1 MRNGGIT
8 LSQLQINHTI
18 LEQRFPHVATQINS
32 LPNED
37 LSIPLFTEP
46 FERDTAWLNAVQGAI
61 GNGKILFVYGF
72 ERGLSIVD
80 LLELYPN
87 HWLFVYE
94 PDERLF
100 RKAVT
105 EYDLSL
111 LLGYSNLY
119 WLSVGDSQLDM
130 MFHMLSSYMMED
142 LVFIALRKYLTDDMS
157 TLREV
162 KEKFQEYRQSFLVDK
177 HTENRFREEWTRNFL
192 YHLSDVLYTP
202 SIERLFHAFEGATVI
217 VVSSGPSL
225 QEDIEWLKKLRPH
238 ALIISAG
245 SSIQALIKHG
255 IHPHLAVIM
264 DGHSVNKKIFAS
276 SETREQPLLFTSS
289 SYYEI
294 SDQNCAGKIHSI
306 MKSDAVSQYFFG
318 LSKEEL
324 FISPTETVAG
334 TAIQAAAYL
343 GAKRIILAGQDLSFP
358 DNKFYADGIEHFA
371 AETTD
376 KIVQEAPKKVLN
388 VKGTYNITD
397 ESFSLMKDGVENLI
411 KALPRIEFIN
421 STRNGAVI
429 EGAPYEPMEEMY
441 KLLAPESVDHD
452 AIADLI
458 NKINIAADMNKV
470 QDVRDKLIA
479 TLGDLSNVRS
489 EIAAIHKLMKK
500 IREFSRTKPAKAQS
514 MVESIEQMWGV
525 IANRDWF
532 SPIFESI
539 MPIEIARFDQVLPVI
554 VTEHQ
559 LTRKSDLI
567 YEHLGKLLQDITA
580 QIPILE
586 EMFSESIRR
595 LDKKTDS
602 DAVVHKDI

>member
-1 MRNGGIT
+1 M
-8 LSQLQINHTI
+8 
-18 LEQRFPHVATQINS
+18 
-32 LPNED
+32 PNED

-111 LLGYSNLY
+111 LLGHSNLY

-388 VKGTYNITD
+388 VKGTYNTTD

-514 MVESIEQMWGV
+514 MVESIEQMWGL
-525 IANRDWF
+525 IANREWF

-602 DAVVHKDI
+602 DAVIDKDI

>member
-1 MRNGGIT
+1 M
-8 LSQLQINHTI
+8 SQLQINHTI
-18 LEQRFPHVATQINS
+18 LEQRFPHVATKINS
-32 LPNED
+32 LPNDD
-37 LSIPLFTEP
+37 LSIPLFTES
-46 FERDTAWLNAVQGAI
+46 FEKDIAWLNAVDGSI
-61 GNGKILFVYGF
+61 GNGKIIFVYGF
-72 ERGLSIVD
+72 ERGLSIAD

-94 PDERLF
+94 PDEQLF

-105 EYDLSL
+105 DYDLSL
-111 LLGYSNLY
+111 LLGHPNLY
-119 WLSVGDSQLDM
+119 WLSVGESQLNM
-130 MFHMLSSYMMED
+130 MFHMLSSYMIED
-142 LVFIALRKYLTDDMS
+142 LGFIALRKYLSEDMNL
-157 TLREV
+157 LREV
-162 KEKFQEYRQSFLVDK
+162 KEQFQEYRQSFLVDK

-202 SIERLFHAFEGATVI
+202 SIERLFYAFEGATVV

-238 ALIISAG
+238 VLIISAG
-245 SSIQALIKHG
+245 SSIQALVKHG
-255 IHPHLAVIM
+255 VQPHLAVIM
-264 DGHSVNKKIFAS
+264 DGHPVNKKIFAS
-276 SETREQPLLFTSS
+276 SVTREQPLLFTSS

-294 SDQNCAGKIHSI
+294 SDQNCAEKIHSI

-334 TAIQAAAYL
+334 TAIQAAACL

-358 DNKFYADGIEHFA
+358 NNKFYADGIEHFA
-371 AETTD
+371 TEATEKT
-376 KIVQEAPKKVLN
+376 VQEAPKKVLN
-388 VKGTYNITD
+388 VKGTYNTTD
-397 ESFSLMKDGVENLI
+397 ESFSLMKDGLENLI
-411 KALPRIEFIN
+411 TALQRIEFVN
-421 STRNGAVI
+421 SSRNGAVI
-429 EGAPYEPMEEMY
+429 EGAPFKPMDEIYEWMVS
-441 KLLAPESVDHD
+441 ESVDHD

-458 NKINIAADMNKV
+458 NKINIAVDMNKV

-479 TLGDLSNVRS
+479 TREDLSNVRS
-489 EIAAIHKLMKK
+489 EIAAIHKLMNKL
-500 IREFSRTKPAKAQS
+500 REFSRTKPAKAQN
-514 MVESIEQMWGV
+514 MMESIEQMWGG
-525 IANRDWF
+525 IANREWF

-602 DAVVHKDI
+602 DAVIHKDI

>member
-1 MRNGGIT
+1 M
-8 LSQLQINHTI
+8 
-18 LEQRFPHVATQINS
+18 
-32 LPNED
+32 PNED

>member
-1 MRNGGIT
+1 M
-8 LSQLQINHTI
+8 SQLQINHTI
-18 LEQRFPHVATQINS
+18 LEQRFPHVATKINS
-32 LPNED
+32 LPNDD
-37 LSIPLFTEP
+37 LSIPLFTES
-46 FERDTAWLNAVQGAI
+46 FEKDTAWLNAVDGAI
-61 GNGKILFVYGF
+61 GNGKIIFVYGF
-72 ERGLSIVD
+72 ERGLSIAD

-94 PDERLF
+94 PDEQLF

-105 EYDLSL
+105 DYDLSL
-111 LLGYSNLY
+111 LLGHPNLY
-119 WLSVGDSQLDM
+119 WLSVGESQLNM
-130 MFHMLSSYMMED
+130 MFHMLSSYMIED
-142 LVFIALRKYLTDDMS
+142 LGFIALRKYLSEDMNL
-157 TLREV
+157 LREV
-162 KEKFQEYRQSFLVDK
+162 KEQFQEYRQSFLVDK

-202 SIERLFHAFEGATVI
+202 SIERLFYAFEGATVV

-238 ALIISAG
+238 VLIISAG
-245 SSIQALIKHG
+245 SSIQALVKHG
-255 IHPHLAVIM
+255 IQPHLAVIM
-264 DGHSVNKKIFAS
+264 DGHPVNKKIFAS
-276 SETREQPLLFTSS
+276 SVTREQPLLFTSS

-294 SDQNCAGKIHSI
+294 SDQNCAEKIHSI

-334 TAIQAAAYL
+334 TAIQAAACL

-371 AETTD
+371 AEATD
-376 KIVQEAPKKVLN
+376 KTVQEAPKKVLN
-388 VKGTYNITD
+388 VKGTYNTTD
-397 ESFSLMKDGVENLI
+397 ESFSLMKDGLENLI
-411 KALPRIEFIN
+411 MALPRIEFVN
-421 STRNGAVI
+421 SSRNGAVI
-429 EGAPYEPMEEMY
+429 EGAPFKPMEEMY
-441 KLLAPESVDHD
+441 KLLASESVDHD

-458 NKINIAADMNKV
+458 NKINIAVDMNKV
-470 QDVRDKLIA
+470 QDVRDKLVA
-479 TLGDLSNVRS
+479 TREDLSNVRS
-489 EIAAIHKLMKK
+489 EIAAIHKLMNKL
-500 IREFSRTKPAKAQS
+500 REFSRTKPAKAQN
-514 MVESIEQMWGV
+514 MMESIEQMWGL
-525 IANRDWF
+525 IANREWF

-602 DAVVHKDI
+602 DAVIDKDI

>member
-1 MRNGGIT
+1 MT
-8 LSQLQINHTI
+8 LSHLESNYTI
-18 LEQRFPHVATQINS
+18 LEQRFPHVTSKLNK
-32 LPNED
+32 LPDNE
-37 LSIPLFTEP
+37 LAIHLFQEP
-46 FERDTAWLNAVQGAI
+46 FEKDTAWLNAVEGSI
-61 GNGKILFVYGF
+61 GNGKIIFVYGF
-72 ERGLSIVD
+72 ERGLSIAD

-94 PDERLF
+94 PDEQLF

-111 LLGYSNLY
+111 LLGHPNLY
-119 WLSVGDSQLDM
+119 WLSVGDSQLNM
-130 MFHMLSSYMMED
+130 MFHMLSSYMIED
-142 LVFIALRKYLTDDMS
+142 LVFIALRKYLSDDMDM
-157 TLREV
+157 LREV
-162 KEKFQEYRQSFLVDK
+162 KKKFQDYHQTFLVDK
-177 HTENRFREEWTRNFL
+177 YTENRFREEWTRNFL

-202 SIERLFHAFEGATVI
+202 SIEQLFYAFEGATVV

-238 ALIISAG
+238 VLIISAG
-245 SSIQALIKHG
+245 SSIQALVKHG
-255 IHPHLAVIM
+255 IQPHLAVIM
-264 DGHSVNKKIFAS
+264 DGHPVNKKIFAS
-276 SETREQPLLFTSS
+276 SVTREQPLLFTSS

-294 SDQNCAGKIHSI
+294 SDQNRAEKIHSI
-306 MKSDAVSQYFFG
+306 MKSDDVSQYFFG
-318 LSKEEL
+318 LSQEEL

-334 TAIQAAAYL
+334 TAIQAAACL

-371 AETTD
+371 TETTD
-376 KIVQEAPKKVLN
+376 KKVQEAPKKVLN
-388 VKGTYNITD
+388 VKGTYNTTD
-397 ESFSLMKDGVENLI
+397 GSFSLMKDGLENLI
-411 KALPRIEFIN
+411 TALPKIEFVN
-421 STRNGAVI
+421 SSRNGAVI
-429 EGAPYEPMEEMY
+429 EGAPFKPMEEMY
-441 KLLAPESVDHD
+441 KLLASESVDPD

-458 NKINIAADMNKV
+458 NEKNIAVDMNKV

-479 TLGDLSNVRS
+479 TREDLSNVRS

-514 MVESIEQMWGV
+514 MVESIEQMWGL
-525 IANRDWF
+525 IANREWF

-602 DAVVHKDI
+602 DAVIDKDI

>member
-1 MRNGGIT
+1 M
-8 LSQLQINHTI
+8 SQLQINHTI
-18 LEQRFPHVATQINS
+18 LEQRFPHVATKIKGISDNELSTS
-32 LPNED
+32 LFNE
-37 LSIPLFTEP
+37 S
-46 FERDTAWLNAVQGAI
+46 FERDTAWLNAVEGAI
-61 GNGKILFVYGF
+61 GNGKIIFVYGF
-72 ERGLSIVD
+72 ERGLSIAD

-94 PDERLF
+94 PDEQLF

-111 LLGYSNLY
+111 LLGHPNLY
-119 WLSVGDSQLDM
+119 WLSVGESQLNM

-142 LVFIALRKYLTDDMS
+142 LGFIALRKYLSDDMS
-157 TLREV
+157 KLREV
-162 KEKFQEYRQSFLVDK
+162 KGQFQEYRHSFLVDK
-177 HTENRFREEWTRNFL
+177 HTENRFREEWTRNYL
-192 YHLSDVLYTP
+192 YHLSDVLYSP
-202 SIERLFHAFEGATVI
+202 SIERLFYAFEGSTVV

-225 QEDIEWLKKLRPH
+225 QDDIEWLKKLRPH
-238 ALIISAG
+238 VLIISAG

-255 IHPHLAVIM
+255 IQPHLAVIM
-264 DGHSVNKKIFAS
+264 DGHPVNKKIFAS
-276 SETREQPLLFTSS
+276 SVAREQPLLFTSS

-294 SDQNCAGKIHSI
+294 SDQNCAGKVHSI

-334 TAIQAAAYL
+334 TAIQVAACL

-376 KIVQEAPKKVLN
+376 KIVHEAPKKVLN
-388 VKGTYNITD
+388 VKGTYNTID
-397 ESFSLMKDGVENLI
+397 ESFSLMKDGLENLI
-411 KALPRIEFIN
+411 TALPRIEFVN

-429 EGAPYEPMEEMY
+429 EGAPYEPMEEIY
-441 KLLAPESVDHD
+441 KWLASESVDPN

-458 NKINIAADMNKV
+458 NKKKIAADMNKV
-470 QDVRDKLIA
+470 LDVRDKLIA
-479 TLGDLSNVRS
+479 TVEDLSNVRS
-489 EIAAIHKLMKK
+489 EITAIHKLMKK

-514 MVESIEQMWGV
+514 MVESIEQMWGS
-525 IANRDWF
+525 IANREWF

-539 MPIEIARFDQVLPVI
+539 IPIQIARFDQVLPVI

-567 YEHLGKLLQDITA
+567 YEHLGNLLQDITA

-586 EMFSESIRR
+586 EMLLESIQRVDR
-595 LDKKTDS
+595 KSNS
-602 DAVVHKDI
+602 DALT

>member
-1 MRNGGIT
+1 MSHLESNY
-8 LSQLQINHTI
+8 TI
-18 LEQRFPHVATQINS
+18 LEQRFPHVTSKLNK
-32 LPNED
+32 LPDNE
-37 LSIPLFTEP
+37 LAIHLFQEP
-46 FERDTAWLNAVQGAI
+46 FEKDTAWLNAVEGSI
-61 GNGKILFVYGF
+61 GDGKIIFVYGF
-72 ERGLSIVD
+72 ERGLSIAD

-94 PDERLF
+94 PDEQLF

-111 LLGYSNLY
+111 LLGHPNLY
-119 WLSVGDSQLDM
+119 WLSVGDSQLNM
-130 MFHMLSSYMMED
+130 MFHMLSSYMIED
-142 LVFIALRKYLTDDMS
+142 LVFIALRKYLSDDMDM
-157 TLREV
+157 LREV
-162 KEKFQEYRQSFLVDK
+162 KKKFQDYHQTFLVDK
-177 HTENRFREEWTRNFL
+177 YTENRFREEWTRNFL

-202 SIERLFHAFEGATVI
+202 SIERLFYALEGATVV

-238 ALIISAG
+238 VLIISAG
-245 SSIQALIKHG
+245 SSIQALVKHG
-255 IHPHLAVIM
+255 VRPHLAVIM
-264 DGHSVNKKIFAS
+264 DGHPVNKKIFAS
-276 SETREQPLLFTSS
+276 SVTREQPLLFTSS

-294 SDQNCAGKIHSI
+294 SDQNCAEKIHSI
-306 MKSDAVSQYFFG
+306 MKSDDVSQYFFG
-318 LSKEEL
+318 LSQEEL

-334 TAIQAAAYL
+334 TAIQAAACL

-371 AETTD
+371 TETTD
-376 KIVQEAPKKVLN
+376 KKVQEAPKKVLN
-388 VKGTYNITD
+388 VKGTYNTTD
-397 ESFSLMKDGVENLI
+397 GSFSLMKDGLENLI
-411 KALPRIEFIN
+411 TALPKIEFVN
-421 STRNGAVI
+421 SSRNGAVI
-429 EGAPYEPMEEMY
+429 EGAPFKPMEEIFEW
-441 KLLAPESVDHD
+441 LASETVSPD

-458 NKINIAADMNKV
+458 NKKNLAVDMNKV
-470 QDVRDKLIA
+470 QDVRDKLIV
-479 TLGDLSNVRS
+479 TLEDFSNVRS
-489 EIAAIHKLMKK
+489 EIVAIQKLMNKL
-500 IREFSRTKPAKAQS
+500 REFSRTKPAKAQN
-514 MVESIEQMWGV
+514 MVESIEQMWGL
-525 IANRDWF
+525 IANREWF

-539 MPIEIARFDQVLPVI
+539 MPIEIARFDQMLPVI

-602 DAVVHKDI
+602 NAVIHKDI

>member
-1 MRNGGIT
+1 MT
-8 LSQLQINHTI
+8 LSHLESNYTI
-18 LEQRFPHVATQINS
+18 LEQRFPHVTSKLNK
-32 LPNED
+32 LPDNE
-37 LSIPLFTEP
+37 LAIHLFQEP
-46 FERDTAWLNAVQGAI
+46 FEKDTAWLNAVEGSI
-61 GNGKILFVYGF
+61 GDGKIIFVYGF
-72 ERGLSIVD
+72 ERGLSIAD

-94 PDERLF
+94 PDEQLF

-111 LLGYSNLY
+111 LLGHPNLY
-119 WLSVGDSQLDM
+119 WLSVGDSQLNM
-130 MFHMLSSYMMED
+130 MFHMLSSYMIED
-142 LVFIALRKYLTDDMS
+142 LVFIALRKYLSDDMDM
-157 TLREV
+157 LREV
-162 KEKFQEYRQSFLVDK
+162 KKKFQDYHQTFLVDK
-177 HTENRFREEWTRNFL
+177 YTENRFREEWTRNFL

-202 SIERLFHAFEGATVI
+202 SIERLFYALEGATVV

-238 ALIISAG
+238 VLIISAG
-245 SSIQALIKHG
+245 SSIQALVKHG
-255 IHPHLAVIM
+255 VRPHLAVIM
-264 DGHSVNKKIFAS
+264 DGHPVNKKIFAS
-276 SETREQPLLFTSS
+276 SVTREQPLLFTSS

-294 SDQNCAGKIHSI
+294 SDQNCAEKIHSI
-306 MKSDAVSQYFFG
+306 MKSDDVSQYFFG
-318 LSKEEL
+318 LSQEEL

-334 TAIQAAAYL
+334 TAIQAAACL

-371 AETTD
+371 TETTD
-376 KIVQEAPKKVLN
+376 KKVQEAPKKVLN
-388 VKGTYNITD
+388 VKGTYNTTD
-397 ESFSLMKDGVENLI
+397 GSFSLMKDGLENLI
-411 KALPRIEFIN
+411 TALPKIEFVN
-421 STRNGAVI
+421 SSRNGAVI
-429 EGAPYEPMEEMY
+429 EGAPFKPMEEIFEW
-441 KLLAPESVDHD
+441 LASETVSPD

-458 NKINIAADMNKV
+458 NKKNLAVDMNKV
-470 QDVRDKLIA
+470 QDVRDKLIV
-479 TLGDLSNVRS
+479 TLEDFSNVRS
-489 EIAAIHKLMKK
+489 EIVAIQKLMNKL
-500 IREFSRTKPAKAQS
+500 REFSRTKPAKAQN
-514 MVESIEQMWGV
+514 MVESIEQMWGL
-525 IANRDWF
+525 IANREWF

-539 MPIEIARFDQVLPVI
+539 MPIEIARFDQMLPVI

-602 DAVVHKDI
+602 NAVIHKDI

>member
-1 MRNGGIT
+1 M
-8 LSQLQINHTI
+8 SQLQLNHTI
-18 LEQRFPHVATQINS
+18 LEQRFPHVVTKIKEISDNELSTS
-32 LPNED
+32 LFNE
-37 LSIPLFTEP
+37 S
-46 FERDTAWLNAVQGAI
+46 FERDKAWLNAVEGAI
-61 GNGKILFVYGF
+61 GNGKIIFVYGF
-72 ERGLSIVD
+72 ERGLSVAD
-80 LLELYPN
+80 LLELYPS
-87 HWLFVYE
+87 HWLFIYE
-94 PDERLF
+94 PDEQLF

-111 LLGYSNLY
+111 LLGHPNLY
-119 WLSVGDSQLDM
+119 WLSVGESQLNM
-130 MFHMLSSYMMED
+130 MFYMLSSYMMED
-142 LVFIALRKYLTDDMS
+142 LGFIALRKYLSDDMS
-157 TLREV
+157 KLREV

-177 HTENRFREEWTRNFL
+177 YTENRFREEWTRNFL

-202 SIERLFHAFEGATVI
+202 SIEQLFYTFEGATVV

-238 ALIISAG
+238 VLIISAG
-245 SSIQALIKHG
+245 SSIQALVKHG
-255 IHPHLAVIM
+255 IQPHLAVIM
-264 DGHSVNKKIFAS
+264 DGHPVNMKIFAS
-276 SETREQPLLFTSS
+276 SVTREQPLLFTSS

-294 SDQNCAGKIHSI
+294 SDQNCAEKIHSI
-306 MKSDAVSQYFFG
+306 MKSDAVTQYFFG
-318 LSKEEL
+318 LSNEEL

-334 TAIQAAAYL
+334 TAIQVAACL

-371 AETTD
+371 AEATD
-376 KIVQEAPKKVLN
+376 KTVQEAPKKVLN
-388 VKGTYNITD
+388 VKGTYNVTN
-397 ESFSLMKDGVENLI
+397 ESFSLMKDGLENLI
-411 KALPRIEFIN
+411 TALPRVEFVN

-429 EGAPYEPMEEMY
+429 EGAPYKPMEEIY
-441 KLLAPESVDHD
+441 KWVASESVDPN

-458 NKINIAADMNKV
+458 NKKNIAVDMNKV

-479 TLGDLSNVRS
+479 TLEDLPNVS
-489 EIAAIHKLMKK
+489 FEIAAIRKLMNKL
-500 IREFSRTKPAKAQS
+500 REFSRTKPAKAQN
-514 MVESIEQMWGV
+514 MVESIEQMWGL

-539 MPIEIARFDQVLPVI
+539 IPIEIARFDQVLPVI

-586 EMFSESIRR
+586 EMLLESIQRVDRR
-595 LDKKTDS
+595 SNS
-602 DAVVHKDI
+602 DALT

>member
-1 MRNGGIT
+1 M
-8 LSQLQINHTI
+8 SQLQINHTI

>member
-1 MRNGGIT
+1 M
-8 LSQLQINHTI
+8 SQLQLNHTI
-18 LEQRFPHVATQINS
+18 LEQRFPHVAAKVDNS
-32 LPNED
+32 PNDE
-37 LSIPLFTEP
+37 LSEILFTEP
-46 FERDTAWLNAVQGAI
+46 FERDTAWLNAAKGVI
-61 GNGKILFVYGF
+61 GNGRIIFVYGF
-72 ERGLSIVD
+72 ERGLSIAD
-80 LLELYPN
+80 LLELYPD

-94 PDERLF
+94 PNEQLF

-111 LLGYSNLY
+111 LLEHPNLY
-119 WLSVGDSQLDM
+119 WLSVGESQLRI

-142 LVFIALRKYLTDDMS
+142 LVFIALRKYLSDDMS
-157 TLREV
+157 MLREV
-162 KEKFQEYRQSFLVDK
+162 KEQFQDYRQSFLVDK
-177 HTENRFREEWTRNFL
+177 YTENRFREEWTRNFL

-202 SIERLFHAFEGATVI
+202 SIERFFYAFEDATVV

-225 QEDIEWLKKLRPH
+225 EEDIEWLKKLRPH
-238 ALIISAG
+238 VLIISAG
-245 SSIQALIKHG
+245 SSIQALVKHG
-255 IHPHLAVIM
+255 VRPHLAVIM
-264 DGHSVNKKIFAS
+264 DGHPVNKKIFAS
-276 SETREQPLLFTSS
+276 SVTREQPLLFTSS

-294 SDQNCAGKIHSI
+294 CDQNCAEKIHSI

-318 LSKEEL
+318 LSQEEL

-334 TAIQAAAYL
+334 TAIQAAACL

-371 AETTD
+371 TETTD
-376 KIVQEAPKKVLN
+376 KKVQEAPKKVLN
-388 VKGTYNITD
+388 VKGTYNTTD
-397 ESFSLMKDGVENLI
+397 GSFSLMKDGLENLI
-411 KALPRIEFIN
+411 TALPKIEFVN
-421 STRNGAVI
+421 SSRNGAVI
-429 EGAPYEPMEEMY
+429 EGAPFKPIEEIYE
-441 KLLAPESVDHD
+441 LLVSEHVNSD

-458 NKINIAADMNKV
+458 NEKNIAVDMNKV

-479 TLGDLSNVRS
+479 TREDLSNVRS
-489 EIAAIHKLMKK
+489 EIAAIHKLMNKL
-500 IREFSRTKPAKAQS
+500 REFSRTKPAKAQN
-514 MVESIEQMWGV
+514 MMESIEQMWGL
-525 IANRDWF
+525 IANREWF

-539 MPIEIARFDQVLPVI
+539 MPIEIARFDQLLPVI

-595 LDKKTDS
+595 LDKKNR
-602 DAVVHKDI
+602 

>member
-1 MRNGGIT
+1 M
-8 LSQLQINHTI
+8 SQLQINHTI
-18 LEQRFPHVATQINS
+18 LEQRFPHVATKINS
-32 LPNED
+32 LLNDD

-46 FERDTAWLNAVQGAI
+46 FERDIAWLNAVDGSI
-61 GNGKILFVYGF
+61 GNGKIIFVYGF
-72 ERGLSIVD
+72 ERGLSIAD

-94 PDERLF
+94 PDEQLF
-100 RKAVT
+100 RKSVT
-105 EYDLSL
+105 DYDLSL
-111 LLGYSNLY
+111 LLGHPNLY
-119 WLSVGDSQLDM
+119 WLSVGQSQLNM
-130 MFHMLSSYMMED
+130 MFHMLSSYMLED
-142 LVFIALRKYLTDDMS
+142 LGFIALRKYLSEDMNL
-157 TLREV
+157 LREV
-162 KEKFQEYRQSFLVDK
+162 KEQFQEYRQSFLVDK

-202 SIERLFHAFEGATVI
+202 SIERLFYAFEGATVV

-238 ALIISAG
+238 VLIISAG
-245 SSIQALIKHG
+245 SSIQALVKHG
-255 IHPHLAVIM
+255 IQPHLAVIM
-264 DGHSVNKKIFAS
+264 DGHPVNKKIFS
-276 SETREQPLLFTSS
+276 SSVTREQPLLFTSS

-294 SDQNCAGKIHSI
+294 SDQHCAEKIHSI

-334 TAIQAAAYL
+334 TAIQAAACL

-371 AETTD
+371 AEATD
-376 KIVQEAPKKVLN
+376 KTVQEAPKKVLN
-388 VKGTYNITD
+388 VKGTYNTTD
-397 ESFSLMKDGVENLI
+397 ESFSLMKDGLENLI
-411 KALPRIEFIN
+411 TVLPRIEFVN
-421 STRNGAVI
+421 SSRNGAVI
-429 EGAPYEPMEEMY
+429 EGAPFKPMEEMY
-441 KLLAPESVDHD
+441 KLLASESINPD

-458 NKINIAADMNKV
+458 NEKNVAVDMNKV

-479 TLGDLSNVRS
+479 TREDLSNVRS
-489 EIAAIHKLMKK
+489 EIAAIHKLMNKL
-500 IREFSRTKPAKAQS
+500 REFSRTKPAKAQN
-514 MVESIEQMWGV
+514 MMECIEQMWGL
-525 IANRDWF
+525 IANRNWF

-539 MPIEIARFDQVLPVI
+539 MPIEIARFDQLLPVI

-580 QIPILE
+580 QIPILQ
-586 EMFSESIRR
+586 EMFSESICR
-595 LDKKTDS
+595 LDKKTDR
-602 DAVVHKDI
+602 DAVVHKNI

>member
-1 MRNGGIT
+1 MRNGGIA

-32 LPNED
+32 LPNDD
-37 LSIPLFTEP
+37 LSIPLFTEA
-46 FERDTAWLNAVQGAI
+46 FERDIAWLDAVQGAI

-94 PDERLF
+94 PNELLF

-111 LLGYSNLY
+111 LLGHPNLY
-119 WLSVGDSQLDM
+119 WLSVGESQLDM
-130 MFHMLSSYMMED
+130 MFHMLSSYIID
-142 LVFIALRKYLTDDMS
+142 GLSFIALRKYLSDDMS
-157 TLREV
+157 MLREV
-162 KEKFQEYRQSFLVDK
+162 KGKFKEYHQNFLVDK
-177 HTENRFREEWTRNFL
+177 YTEHRFREEWTRNFL

-202 SIERLFHAFEGATVI
+202 SIEQFFYAFEGATVV

-255 IHPHLAVIM
+255 IQPHLAVIM
-264 DGHSVNKKIFAS
+264 DGHPVNKKIFAS
-276 SETREQPLLFTSS
+276 SVSREQPLLFTSS

-294 SDQNCAGKIHSI
+294 SDQNRAEKIYSI
-306 MKSDAVSQYFFG
+306 MKSDDISRYFFG

-324 FISPTETVAG
+324 FISPSETVAG
-334 TAIQAAAYL
+334 TAIQAAACL

-376 KIVQEAPKKVLN
+376 KKVQEAPKKVLN
-388 VKGTYNITD
+388 VKGTYNTTD
-397 ESFSLMKDGVENLI
+397 ESFSQMKDGLEKLI
-411 KALPRIEFIN
+411 TALPRIEFVN
-421 STRNGAVI
+421 SSRNGAVI
-429 EGAPYEPMEEMY
+429 EGAPFKPIEEMY
-441 KLLAPESVDHD
+441 KLLASESVDPD

-458 NKINIAADMNKV
+458 NEKNIAVDMNKV
-470 QDVRDKLIA
+470 QDVRDKLIV
-479 TLGDLSNVRS
+479 TLEDFSNVRS
-489 EIAAIHKLMKK
+489 EIVAIQKLMNKL
-500 IREFSRTKPAKAQS
+500 REFSRTKPAKAQN
-514 MVESIEQMWGV
+514 MVESIEQMWGL
-525 IANRDWF
+525 IANREWF

-539 MPIEIARFDQVLPVI
+539 MPIEIARFDQMLPVI

-602 DAVVHKDI
+602 NAVIHKDI

>member
-1 MRNGGIT
+1 M
-8 LSQLQINHTI
+8 SQLQLNLTI
-18 LEQRFPHVATQINS
+18 LKQRFPHVANKIKQMPDNESSTSFFEES
-32 LPNED
+32 L
-37 LSIPLFTEP
+37 
-46 FERDTAWLNAVQGAI
+46 ERDKAWLNAVDGSI
-61 GNGKILFVYGF
+61 GNGKIIFVYGF
-72 ERGLSIVD
+72 ERGLSIAD

-94 PDERLF
+94 PDEQLF
-100 RKAVT
+100 RKVVAD
-105 EYDLSL
+105 YDLSL
-111 LLGYSNLY
+111 LLGHPNLY
-119 WLSVGDSQLDM
+119 WLSVGESQLNT
-130 MFHMLSSYMMED
+130 MFHMLCSYMLQD
-142 LVFIALRKYLTDDMS
+142 LVFVALRKYLSDDMDM
-157 TLREV
+157 LREV
-162 KEKFQEYRQSFLVDK
+162 KKKFQDYHHTFLVDK
-177 HTENRFREEWTRNFL
+177 YTENRFREEWTRNFL

-202 SIERLFHAFEGATVI
+202 SIEQLFYAFEGATVV

-238 ALIISAG
+238 VLIISAG
-245 SSIQALIKHG
+245 SSIQALVKHG
-255 IHPHLAVIM
+255 IQPHLAVIM
-264 DGHSVNKKIFAS
+264 DGHPVNKKIFAS
-276 SETREQPLLFTSS
+276 SVTREQPLLFTSS

-294 SDQNCAGKIHSI
+294 SDQNCAEKIHSI

-334 TAIQAAAYL
+334 TAIQAAACL
-343 GAKRIILAGQDLSFP
+343 GAKRIVLAGQDLSFP
-358 DNKFYADGIEHFA
+358 NNKFYADGIEHFT

-376 KIVQEAPKKVLN
+376 KTVQEAPKKVLN
-388 VKGTYNITD
+388 VKGTYNTTD
-397 ESFSLMKDGVENLI
+397 GSLSLMKDGLENLI
-411 KALPRIEFIN
+411 IALPKIEFVN
-421 STRNGAVI
+421 SSRNGAVI
-429 EGAPYEPMEEMY
+429 EGAPFKPIEEIYE
-441 KLLAPESVDHD
+441 LLVSEHVNSD

-458 NKINIAADMNKV
+458 NKKSITVDLNKV
-470 QDVRDKLIA
+470 QDVREKLIA
-479 TLGDLSNVRS
+479 TREDLSNVRS
-489 EIAAIHKLMKK
+489 EIAAIHKLMNKL
-500 IREFSRTKPAKAQS
+500 REFSRTKPAKAQN
-514 MVESIEQMWGV
+514 MMESIEQMWGL
-525 IANRDWF
+525 IANRNWF

-602 DAVVHKDI
+602 DAVIHKDI

>member
-1 MRNGGIT
+1 M
-8 LSQLQINHTI
+8 SQLQINHTI

-32 LPNED
+32 LPNDD

-46 FERDTAWLNAVQGAI
+46 FERDTAWLNAVKGAI

-111 LLGYSNLY
+111 LLGHPNLY
-119 WLSVGDSQLDM
+119 WLSVGDSQLNM

-142 LVFIALRKYLTDDMS
+142 LVFIALRKYLSDDMS

-255 IHPHLAVIM
+255 IQPHLAVIM

-388 VKGTYNITD
+388 VKGTYNTTD
-397 ESFSLMKDGVENLI
+397 ESFSLMKNGLENLI

-441 KLLAPESVDHD
+441 KLLASESVDHD

-479 TLGDLSNVRS
+479 TLGDLYNVRS

-514 MVESIEQMWGV
+514 MVESIEQMWGL

-567 YEHLGKLLQDITA
+567 YEHLGKLLEDITT

-602 DAVVHKDI
+602 EPVVHKDI

>member
-1 MRNGGIT
+1 M
-8 LSQLQINHTI
+8 SQLQINHTI

-111 LLGYSNLY
+111 LLGHSNLY

-388 VKGTYNITD
+388 VKGTYNTTD

-441 KLLAPESVDHD
+441 KLLAPESVDHN

-514 MVESIEQMWGV
+514 MVESIEQMWGL
-525 IANRDWF
+525 IANREWF

-602 DAVVHKDI
+602 DAVIDKDI

>member
-1 MRNGGIT
+1 M
-8 LSQLQINHTI
+8 SQLQINHTI
-18 LEQRFPHVATQINS
+18 LEQRFPHVATKISS
-32 LPNED
+32 LLNDD

-46 FERDTAWLNAVQGAI
+46 FERDIAWLNAVDGSI
-61 GNGKILFVYGF
+61 GNGKIIFVYGF
-72 ERGLSIVD
+72 ERGLSIAD

-94 PDERLF
+94 PDEQLF
-100 RKAVT
+100 LKAVT

-111 LLGYSNLY
+111 LLEHPNLY
-119 WLSVGDSQLDM
+119 WLSVGDSQLNM

-142 LVFIALRKYLTDDMS
+142 LVFIALRKYLSDNMS
-157 TLREV
+157 MLREV
-162 KEKFQEYRQSFLVDK
+162 KEQFQDYRQSFLVDK
-177 HTENRFREEWTRNFL
+177 YTENRFREEWTRNFL

-202 SIERLFHAFEGATVI
+202 SIERFFYAFEGATVV

-238 ALIISAG
+238 VLIISAG
-245 SSIQALIKHG
+245 SSIQALAKHG
-255 IHPHLAVIM
+255 IQPHLAVIM
-264 DGHSVNKKIFAS
+264 DGHPVNKKIFAS
-276 SETREQPLLFTSS
+276 SVTREQPLLFTSS

-294 SDQNCAGKIHSI
+294 SDQNCAEKIHSI

-334 TAIQAAAYL
+334 TAIQAAACL

-358 DNKFYADGIEHFA
+358 NNKFYADGIEHFA
-371 AETTD
+371 AEATEKT
-376 KIVQEAPKKVLN
+376 VQEAPKKVLN
-388 VKGTYNITD
+388 VKGTYNTTD
-397 ESFSLMKDGVENLI
+397 ESFSLMKDGLENLI
-411 KALPRIEFIN
+411 AALPRIEFVN
-421 STRNGAVI
+421 SSRNGAVI
-429 EGAPYEPMEEMY
+429 EGAPFKLMEEMY
-441 KLLAPESVDHD
+441 KLLASESIVPD

-458 NKINIAADMNKV
+458 NKKSITVDLNKV
-470 QDVRDKLIA
+470 QDVREKLIA
-479 TLGDLSNVRS
+479 TREDLSNVRS
-489 EIAAIHKLMKK
+489 EIAAIHKLMNKL
-500 IREFSRTKPAKAQS
+500 REFSRTKPAKAQY
-514 MVESIEQMWGV
+514 MMESIEQMWGL
-525 IANRDWF
+525 IANRTWF

-539 MPIEIARFDQVLPVI
+539 MPIEVARFDQVLPVI

-567 YEHLGKLLQDITA
+567 YEHVSKILKDITT

-602 DAVVHKDI
+602 DAVIDKDI

>member
-1 MRNGGIT
+1 M
-8 LSQLQINHTI
+8 SQLQINHTI
-18 LEQRFPHVATQINS
+18 LEQRFPHVAIQINS
-32 LPNED
+32 LPNDD

-111 LLGYSNLY
+111 LLGHSNLY

-202 SIERLFHAFEGATVI
+202 SIERLFHVFEGATVI

-388 VKGTYNITD
+388 VKGTYNTTD

-514 MVESIEQMWGV
+514 MVESIEQMWGL

-567 YEHLGKLLQDITA
+567 YEHVGKILKDITT

-602 DAVVHKDI
+602 DPVVHKDI